1 MYDAHG
7 YSPAVRSGDLLFV
20 SGQVGS
26 REDGSPED
34 SYLGQVERAF
44 ANLGAVLQA
53 AGCGFQDIIDV
64 TTFHTDPEAQ
74 LPILMPVKERFFPST
89 PFPTWTAVGVTWR
102 AGFDLEIKVIARIP
116 TA

>member
-1 MYDAHG
+1 M
-7 YSPAVRSGDLLFV
+7 

-34 SYLGQVERAF
+34 SYFGQVERAF

-74 LPILMPVKERFFPST
+74 LPILMPVKERFFPSR

-102 AGFDLEIKVIARIP
+102 AGFDPEIKVIARIP